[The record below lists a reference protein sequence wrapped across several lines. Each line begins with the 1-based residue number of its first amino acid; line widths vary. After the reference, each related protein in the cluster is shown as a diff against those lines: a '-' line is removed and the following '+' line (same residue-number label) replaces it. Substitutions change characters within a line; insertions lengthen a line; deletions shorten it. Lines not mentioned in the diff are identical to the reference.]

1 MSVDRKNSKLT
12 QSLNQA
18 TIKQQFF
25 FLVVTLL
32 LVLVL
37 FPYSEEGQL
46 SRLVLTFLTSLMLLS
61 AIYAVSHR
69 RTLMIVA
76 ICLSMPAVVGVWMSA
91 LLDNLWLTVGAD
103 VTAIVY
109 LTFTMVVILGHILKM
124 HQSAT
129 TTMDLIYGAIS
140 IYLMMGITWS
150 FLFMVVEAIEPGSF
164 FIRPEQ
170 NLDGILNQADFI
182 YYSFATLTTLGY
194 GDITPATSQARSL
207 AILEA
212 VTGTLYI
219 AVLIARLVGLYR
231 FNTESG

>member
-1 MSVDRKNSKLT
+1 
-12 QSLNQA
+12 
-18 TIKQQFF
+18 
-25 FLVVTLL
+25 
-32 LVLVL
+32 
-37 FPYSEEGQL
+37 
-46 SRLVLTFLTSLMLLS
+46 
-61 AIYAVSHR
+61 
-69 RTLMIVA
+69 MIVA
-76 ICLSMPAVVGVWMSA
+76 IGLSMPAVVGVWLSA

-194 GDITPATSQARSL
+194 GDITPVTSQARSL

>member
-1 MSVDRKNSKLT
+1 
-12 QSLNQA
+12 
-18 TIKQQFF
+18 
-25 FLVVTLL
+25 
-32 LVLVL
+32 
-37 FPYSEEGQL
+37 
-46 SRLVLTFLTSLMLLS
+46 
-61 AIYAVSHR
+61 
-69 RTLMIVA
+69 MIVA
-76 ICLSMPAVVGVWMSA
+76 VGLSMPAVVGVWLSA
-91 LLDNLWLTVGAD
+91 LLDNLWLTIGAD

-109 LTFTMVVILGHILKM
+109 LTFTMVVILVHILKM

-129 TTMDLIYGAIS
+129 TTVDLIYGAVS
-140 IYLMMGITWS
+140 IYLMMGIAWS
-150 FLFMVVEAIEPGSF
+150 FLFMLVETIQPGSF

-170 NLDGILNQADFI
+170 NIDGILDQADFI

-231 FNTESG
+231 STTESG

>member
-1 MSVDRKNSKLT
+1 
-12 QSLNQA
+12 
-18 TIKQQFF
+18 
-25 FLVVTLL
+25 
-32 LVLVL
+32 
-37 FPYSEEGQL
+37 
-46 SRLVLTFLTSLMLLS
+46 
-61 AIYAVSHR
+61 
-69 RTLMIVA
+69 MIVA
-76 ICLSMPAVVGVWMSA
+76 IGLSMPAVGGVWLSA
-91 LLDNLWLTVGAD
+91 FLDHLWLTVAAD

-109 LTFTMVVILGHILKM
+109 LTFTMVVILGHILKR
-124 HQSAT
+124 HQSST

-140 IYLMMGITWS
+140 IYLMMGIAWS
-150 FLFMVVEAIEPGSF
+150 FLFMIVEAIEPGSF

-170 NLDGILNQADFI
+170 NIGGILNQADFI

-231 FNTESG
+231 SNTESG